1 MPNQKINLTTAEREE
16 YDRAM
21 QRLAILAEASTR
33 DPLPEDFKKRS
44 KSLSINELRATRRPR
59 PVTNW
64 LAVSYGVFLRPD
76 KSRQAQ
82 PFIALF
88 GLKYPDLRYL
98 SQNMLSCI

>member
-44 KSLSINELRATRRPR
+44 KSLSINELRAAPRPR

-64 LAVSYGVFLRPD
+64 LVVTYEAFLPTVQTSYV
-76 KSRQAQ
+76 K
-82 PFIALF
+82 PFVR
-88 GLKYPDLRYL
+88 K
-98 SQNMLSCI
+98 

>member
-1 MPNQKINLTTAEREE
+1 VGGGFFYVKKKMPNQKINLTTAEREE

-44 KSLSINELRATRRPR
+44 KSLSINELRAAPRPR

-64 LAVSYGVFLRPD
+64 LVVTYEAFLPTVQTSYV
-76 KSRQAQ
+76 K
-82 PFIALF
+82 PFVR
-88 GLKYPDLRYL
+88 K
-98 SQNMLSCI
+98 

>member
-64 LAVSYGVFLRPD
+64 LVVTYEAFLPTVQTSYV
-76 KSRQAQ
+76 K
-82 PFIALF
+82 PFVR
-88 GLKYPDLRYL
+88 K
-98 SQNMLSCI
+98 